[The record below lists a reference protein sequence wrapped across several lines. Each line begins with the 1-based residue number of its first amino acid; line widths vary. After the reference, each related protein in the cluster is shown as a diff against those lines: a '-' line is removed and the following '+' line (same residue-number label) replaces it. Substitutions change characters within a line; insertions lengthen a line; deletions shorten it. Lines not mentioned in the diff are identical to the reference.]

1 MVRTMKLAENDEFE
15 AYDSIS
21 KNQQY
26 FKNQVRVIPEELQN
40 GAYIKRTIRKAV
52 NDDSE
57 VCDSISQLGHV
68 LGFIGLRENFTVRA
82 PNYCCHD
89 KHHRTRLKRSI
100 RGVSEHF

>member
-1 MVRTMKLAENDEFE
+1 M
-15 AYDSIS
+15 
-21 KNQQY
+21 
-26 FKNQVRVIPEELQN
+26 RVIPEELQN

-57 VCDSISQLGHV
+57 MCDSISQIGHV

-100 RGVSEHF
+100 IGVSEHF